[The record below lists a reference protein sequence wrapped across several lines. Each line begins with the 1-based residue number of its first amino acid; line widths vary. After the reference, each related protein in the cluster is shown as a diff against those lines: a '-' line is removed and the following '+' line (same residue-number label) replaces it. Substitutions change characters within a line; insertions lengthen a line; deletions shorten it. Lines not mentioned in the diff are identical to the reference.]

1 MKKIVLIED
10 NSQVRENTAEILEL
24 ANFEVF
30 TAANGKLGVELI
42 NKEKPD
48 LIICD
53 IMMPELDGYGVLH
66 IISKNTETAKIPLI
80 FLTAKAEREDLRKGM
95 NMGADDYLTKPF
107 DESELLDAVES
118 RLRKMELFQSDY
130 EQNADGL
137 HQFINEARKFENL
150 KELSTD
156 RKIRTYKKRTN
167 IYLEGDTPLHL
178 LLINSGKIKTYR
190 TNEDGKELI
199 TGTYVAGDY
208 IGYNALIQDS
218 EYTDSAMALE
228 ETEVCN
234 IPKEDFF
241 KLLYGSRDVS
251 GKFIKMLSNNLNE
264 REEKLLHLAYNTV
277 RQRVASA
284 LIELY
289 EKVDEEAR
297 SEGFYISREDLAN
310 MVGTATESV
319 IRVLSDFKDESI
331 IETKAS
337 KIFVTD
343 YEKLKQ
349 IEKWHIAR

>member
-10 NSQVRENTAEILEL
+10 NAQVRENTAEILEL
-24 ANFEVF
+24 ANFKVL
-30 TAANGKLGVELI
+30 TAANGKVGIELI
-42 NKEKPD
+42 NKEMPD

-118 RLRKMELFQSDY
+118 RLRKHEMLKAEY
-130 EQNADGL
+130 ARNADGL
-137 HQFINEARKFENL
+137 HEFINEARQFADL

-156 RKIRTYKKRTN
+156 RKVRTYKKRTN
-167 IYLEGDTPLHL
+167 IYLEGDSPLHL
-178 LLINSGKIKTYR
+178 ILINSGKIKTYR

-218 EYTDSAMALE
+218 EYTDSAMTLE
-228 ETEVCN
+228 ETEICN
-234 IPKEDFF
+234 IPKDDFF
-241 KLLYGSRDVS
+241 KLLYGSREVS

-277 RQRVASA
+277 RQRVAAA
-284 LIELY
+284 LIELHS
-289 EKVDEEAR
+289 KISEEDQA
-297 SEGFYISREDLAN
+297 SGFYISREDLAN

-319 IRVLSDFKDESI
+319 IRVLSDFKDESLL
-331 IETKAS
+331 ETKAS
-337 KIFVTD
+337 KIIITD
-343 YEKLKQ
+343 LAKLKQ
-349 IEKWHIAR
+349 IEKWHVAR

>member
-10 NSQVRENTAEILEL
+10 NSQIRENTAEILEL
-24 ANFEVF
+24 ANYTVS
-30 TAANGKLGVELI
+30 TAENGKLGVELI

-66 IISKNTETAKIPLI
+66 IISKNSETAKIPLI

-118 RLRKMELFQSDY
+118 RLRKIEILRSEY
-130 EQNADGL
+130 AQNSEGL
-137 HQFINEARKFENL
+137 YQFISEAKNLEDL
-150 KELSTD
+150 KELSID
-156 RKIRTYKKRTN
+156 RKARTYKKRTN
-167 IYLEGDTPLHL
+167 IYLEGDTPIHL
-178 LLINSGKIKTYR
+178 MLINSGKIKTYR

-208 IGYNALIQDS
+208 IGYNALIQDA
-218 EYTDSAMALE
+218 EYTESATTLE
-228 ETEVCN
+228 DTEVCF

-251 GKFIKMLSNNLNE
+251 GKFIKMLANNLDD

-284 LIELY
+284 LIGLY
-289 EKVDEEAR
+289 NQLEETKQA
-297 SEGFYISREDLAN
+297 EGFYISREDLAN
-310 MVGTATESV
+310 IVGTATESV
-319 IRVLSDFKDESI
+319 IRVLSDFKEEKI
-331 IETKAS
+331 LETKAS
-337 KIFVTD
+337 KIVIINL
-343 YEKLKQ
+343 EKLKH
-349 IEKWHIAR
+349 IEKWHISK